1 MKKDITNR
9 KDIQL
14 LVDTFYTKVKGD
26 PVIGFFFTEVIQ
38 LKWDVHIPIMYDF
51 WDTILFGNM
60 GYKGNPVLKHVELHQ
75 KEPLD
80 QKHFDRWLALFTE
93 TLDEL
98 FEGKIAE
105 LAKSKAS
112 TMAQLMMYKIG
123 QSGQTGFVQ

>member
-1 MKKDITNR
+1 MKKDITN
-9 KDIQL
+9 KEDIKQ
-14 LVDTFYTKVKGD
+14 LVDTFYTKVKVD

-75 KEPLD
+75 KHPLD
-80 QKHFDRWLALFTE
+80 QKHFDRWLELFSE

-98 FEGKIAE
+98 FEGKITE
-105 LAKSKAS
+105 TAKSKAS
-112 TMAQLMMYKIG
+112 TMAQLMIYKIG
-123 QSGQTGFVQ
+123 QTGKPGFVQ